1 MNSSLN
7 FFKHFFIILE
17 VYLTLKTAFHL
28 ISLTTG
34 TLLAVH
40 LFFSW
45 CLGSKSNPL
54 HHLYY

>member
-7 FFKHFFIILE
+7 FFKHFLPFLE
-17 VYLTLKTAFHL
+17 VYLTLKTVFHP
-28 ISLTTG
+28 ISLTTE

-45 CLGSKSNPL
+45 CLGTKFNTL